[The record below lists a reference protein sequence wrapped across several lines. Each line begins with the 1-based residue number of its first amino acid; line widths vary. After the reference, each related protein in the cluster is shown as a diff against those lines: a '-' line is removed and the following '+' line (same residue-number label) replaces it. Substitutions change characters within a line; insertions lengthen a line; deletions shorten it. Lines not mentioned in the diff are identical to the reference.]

1 VNALEQEYTKLINEY
16 RIALSLWS
24 ETRALYSSDQPEVIA
39 ATKHLEELEQEL
51 SFYNK
56 PALAA

>member
-1 VNALEQEYTKLINEY
+1 VNATEQEYTKLLNEY

-24 ETRALYSSDQPEVIA
+24 ETRALYSLDKPEVIA
-39 ATKHLEELEQEL
+39 ATRHLDELEREL
-51 SFYNK
+51 SFYE

>member
-1 VNALEQEYTKLINEY
+1 MEQEYTKLRNEY
-16 RIALSLWS
+16 GIALSLWS

-39 ATKHLEELEQEL
+39 ATKYLEELEQEL